1 MKFLAASAALLSAA
15 NAVQV
20 WTSHS
25 NYEACAS
32 ISHGPEIC
40 QRKFYTVTE
49 HPLVEGWEAEQ
60 ACNDLGAYPWCPE
73 SQEEIEEVYANMA
86 LLEYSN
92 SQGHLDIGK
101 WLADG
106 VSKFT
111 GIQINAHYNAA
122 TKEISNHVC
131 TNELRSEDGVI
142 NYGWNTDYLDSTIFF
157 AGDNRHDAEA
167 KCVAVG
173 EGLTFKL
180 GHLRCE
186 DPRPEHE
193 RRDNMFRKRA
203 VCVTTR
209 DMSHDPHHAEMDME
223 APEII
228 KREFK
233 AIVDAIATAIMI
245 WMLFMIVI
253 FTGCCF
259 CCCCC
264 CCCKPCKSGD
274 SEPVVTET
282 TTTTNAAA
290 PAPMPPAPAP
300 APYMPPAPAPAP
312 YNPYGQPAYQQP
324 MQQPMG
330 MGGINLNISNNNT
343 NTNR

>member
-1 MKFLAASAALLSAA
+1 
-15 NAVQV
+15 
-20 WTSHS
+20 
-25 NYEACAS
+25 
-32 ISHGPEIC
+32 
-40 QRKFYTVTE
+40 
-49 HPLVEGWEAEQ
+49 
-60 ACNDLGAYPWCPE
+60 
-73 SQEEIEEVYANMA
+73 
-86 LLEYSN
+86 
-92 SQGHLDIGK
+92 
-101 WLADG
+101 
-106 VSKFT
+106 
-111 GIQINAHYNAA
+111 
-122 TKEISNHVC
+122 
-131 TNELRSEDGVI
+131 
-142 NYGWNTDYLDSTIFF
+142 
-157 AGDNRHDAEA
+157 
-167 KCVAVG
+167 
-173 EGLTFKL
+173 
-180 GHLRCE
+180 
-186 DPRPEHE
+186 
-193 RRDNMFRKRA
+193 MFRKRA

-209 DMSHDPHHAEMDME
+209 DMSHGPHHAEMDME

-282 TTTTNAAA
+282 TTTTKAAA

-330 MGGINLNISNNNT
+330 GMGGININMSNV